1 MADRLEAER
10 RVRQVHAFRR
20 ELDALAA
27 AHVLQL
33 TDEQRAAVDTYHD
46 RLLTRLAREHDVDR
60 SDAARQL
67 SAGMRLTSF
76 FAAVALLAAI
86 FSLVAH
92 FWSRFDLPLQAALLC
107 AFPLMALVGVELS
120 ARRERTL
127 YVAAIFA
134 LVACGTYWL
143 AAVVL
148 SERLTVPLTPPVV
161 WGGALFSVALSLP
174 YGFRLVWALGLL
186 AMLVALAGT
195 VFQAAGMPWTQAFEH
210 VEVLTLAA
218 ALMVPVAAQI
228 ARVIPMFGAPTR
240 LVAWLLTLAGLLVLS
255 TAGTQSLLPL
265 SDSLTEILYQALTT
279 TACLTAM
286 VLGIHGRQRETV
298 TVAATAFSLFLL
310 IRFVDWFWTAIPR
323 YLFFLLLAA
332 MAFAWLAALRRLR
345 ARLPAREL
353 A

>member
-1 MADRLEAER
+1 MADRIEAER

-20 ELDALAA
+20 ELAALAA
-27 AHVLQL
+27 DQVAQL
-33 TDEQRAAVDTYHD
+33 TDEQRAAIGAYHD

-67 SAGMRLTSF
+67 SAGMRLASF
-76 FAAVALLAAI
+76 FAAVALIAAI

-92 FWSRFDLPLQAALLC
+92 FWGRFDLPLQATLLC

-127 YVAAIFA
+127 YVASIFA

-148 SERLTVPLTPPVV
+148 SDRLTVPLTPPVL

-195 VFQAAGMPWTQAFEH
+195 VFQAAGMPWTQALEH
-210 VEVLTLAA
+210 LEVLTVAA
-218 ALMVPVAAQI
+218 VLLVPVASQI
-228 ARVIPMFGAPTR
+228 ARVVPIFAAATR
-240 LVAWLLTLAGLLVLS
+240 LVAWVIALGGLLVLS
-255 TAGTQSLLPL
+255 TIGSQSLLPFT
-265 SDSLTEILYQALTT
+265 DRVTEVVYQGVTT
-279 TACLTAM
+279 IACLIAM
-286 VLGIHGRQRETV
+286 IIGIKGRQRETV
-298 TVAATAFSLFLL
+298 AVAATAFSLFLL

-332 MAFAWLAALRRLR
+332 MALAWLAALRRLR
-345 ARLPAREL
+345 ARLPAREV